1 MSLKGV
7 AKVLPSKTYGI
18 MNDRFVGHIDDLQAM
33 EQAIGKILLTERY
46 EWLIYTDNYGSEF
59 ASLIG
64 ESFDLAKSELSRI
77 IQEALSVDDRI
88 TEVKEIEIL
97 PPNGDKLDVRCTVQ
111 TIFGEMKFRKEVML

>member
-59 ASLIG
+59 ANLIG

-77 IQEALSVDDRI
+77 IREALSVDDRI
-88 TEVKEIEIL
+88 TEVKDIEIL
-97 PPNGDKLDVRCTVQ
+97 QPNGDKLDVRFTVQ

>member
-1 MSLKGV
+1 M
-7 AKVLPSKTYGI
+7 LPTKTYGI
-18 MNDRFVGHIDDLQAM
+18 MNNRFVGHIDDLQAM

-77 IQEALSVDDRI
+77 IREALSVDDRI
-88 TEVKEIEIL
+88 TEVKDIEIL
-97 PPNGDKLDVRCTVQ
+97 QPNGDKLDVRFTVQ